1 MSWLVWECTFAD
13 WKQSTCTSS
22 ITPQTHESLRNIIL
36 LLYYDLERNLFS
48 KCVWEEHQRMR
59 LIFGKL
65 TLNGGG
71 YNKNNNWHGDSAKKK
86 HNQWKHTKPQNKP
99 HSITPYNTAI
109 QHKQHIT
116 SRTHT
121 HQHLLT
127 KPPPRGL
134 PHPLGVQ
141 AKGIQRHHNGA
152 WAAVGRVILGV
163 ELLRQ
168 LEEVAQPWGGEDLS
182 QHKIHRA
189 LIYLLKLYS
198 SH

>member
-1 MSWLVWECTFAD
+1 MILRWIYFQNVYE
-13 WKQSTCTSS
+13 KS
-22 ITPQTHESLRNIIL
+22 INA
-36 LLYYDLERNLFS
+36 
-48 KCVWEEHQRMR
+48 CVWFLENSPWMVVDITRTITGTAIQQ
-59 LIFGKL
+59 
-65 TLNGGG
+65 
-71 YNKNNNWHGDSAKKK
+71 KK